1 MHINKSVYRALI
13 LMLLLLGAPLA
24 AAATLG
30 PEAQVPET
38 TFDFGEVF
46 EDVKLTHTFTIKNIG
61 DALLEIKDIDSDCAC
76 TAADSDRRI
85 PPGGQ
90 GRITLTIA
98 PYSVLRQFTKKT
110 KVFFNDPDHSQVVL
124 TMQGYGKPFI
134 EIQPSHII
142 RFRGKPGEELR
153 DQVRFISHLPVPWE
167 IKEFKTN
174 IPQFIDVN
182 VKAEQPGKIYVVE
195 VRNKRQE
202 AGNYAGVIELSTTS
216 EKRPRLIIRVFG
228 ELSLPSAGGN

>member
-1 MHINKSVYRALI
+1 MRIAKLAYQALI
-13 LMLLLLGAPLA
+13 WVLLLLCTPMA
-24 AAATLG
+24 AMATIG
-30 PEAQVPET
+30 PKAQVPET

-46 EDVKLTHTFTIKNIG
+46 EDVKLNHTFDIKNIG

-85 PPGGQ
+85 PPGGL

-110 KVFFNDPDHSQVVL
+110 KVFFNDPEHPQVVL
-124 TMQGYGKPFI
+124 TLQGYGKPFI

-142 RFRGKPGEELR
+142 RFRGKPGEELSG
-153 DQVRFISHLPVPWE
+153 QVRFISHLPSHWE
-167 IKEFKTN
+167 IKEARTN
-174 IPQFIDVN
+174 IPDAIDVT
-182 VKAEQPGKIYVVE
+182 VKPEEAGRVYVGE

-202 AGNYAGVIELSTTS
+202 PGNYAGVIELFTTS
-216 EKRPRLIIRVFG
+216 EKRPRLIMRVFG
-228 ELSLPSAGGN
+228 ELTLPSSQGQ

>member
-1 MHINKSVYRALI
+1 MHINKSVYRAFI

-24 AAATLG
+24 ASATLG

-38 TFDFGEVF
+38 THDFGEVF
-46 EDVKLTHTFTIKNIG
+46 EDVKLAHTFTIKNIG

-98 PYSVLRQFTKKT
+98 PYSVLRQFEKKT
-110 KVFFNDPDHSQVVL
+110 KVFFNDPDHREVVL
-124 TMQGYGKPFI
+124 SMKGYGKPFI

-153 DQVRFISHLPVPWE
+153 DQVRFISHLPDHWE
-167 IKEFKTN
+167 IKAFKTN
-174 IPQFIDVN
+174 IPQYIDVN
-182 VKAEQPGKIYVVE
+182 IRAEQPGKIYVVE

-202 AGNYAGVIELSTTS
+202 AGNYAGVIELSTTA
-216 EKRPRLIIRVFG
+216 EKRPRMIMRVFG
-228 ELSLPSAGGN
+228 ELSLPSAQGQ

>member
-1 MHINKSVYRALI
+1 MFINKMGYRTLI
-13 LMLLLLGAPLA
+13 WMFLLLCAPLA
-24 AAATLG
+24 AAATIG
-30 PEAQVPET
+30 PKAQVPET
-38 TFDFGEVF
+38 TFNFGEIF
-46 EDVKLTHTFTIKNIG
+46 EDVKLTHTFDIKNIG

-85 PPGGQ
+85 PPGGV
-90 GRITLTIA
+90 GRVTLTIA

-110 KVFFNDPDHSQVVL
+110 TIFFNDPDHPQVVL
-124 TMQGYGKPFI
+124 SMKGYGKPFI

-153 DQVRFISHLPVPWE
+153 DQVRFISHLPGSFE

-174 IPQFIDVN
+174 IPQFIDVTI
-182 VKAEQPGKIYVVE
+182 KAEEPGRTYVVE

-202 AGNYAGVIELSTTS
+202 AGNYAGLIELFTTS
-216 EKRPRLIIRVFG
+216 EKRPRMIMRVFG
-228 ELSLPSAGGN
+228 EITIPSSEGR

>member
-1 MHINKSVYRALI
+1 MFINKFTFWALI
-13 LMLLLLGAPLA
+13 WTLLLLGAPLA

-30 PEAQVPET
+30 PKAQVPET

-46 EDVKLTHTFTIKNIG
+46 EDRKLAHTFDIRNIG

-85 PPGGQ
+85 PPGGV

-98 PYSVLRQFTKKT
+98 PYSVLRQFAKKT
-110 KVFFNDPDHSQVVL
+110 KVFFNDPDHPQVVL
-124 TMQGYGKPFI
+124 TMKGYGKPFI

-153 DQVRFISHLPVPWE
+153 SQVRFTSHLPGSFE
-167 IKEFKTN
+167 ITEFKTN
-174 IPQFIDVN
+174 IPQYIDVT
-182 VKAEQPGKIYVVE
+182 VKADEPGRIYVVE

-202 AGNYAGVIELSTTS
+202 AGNYAGVIELFTTS
-216 EKRPRLIIRVFG
+216 EKRPRLIMRVFG
-228 ELSLPSAGGN
+228 ELSIPSAGSP

>member
-1 MHINKSVYRALI
+1 MVINKLASRALI
-13 LMLLLLGAPLA
+13 GILLLLGAALA
-24 AAATLG
+24 AAATIG
-30 PEAQVPET
+30 PNAQVPET
-38 TFDFGEVF
+38 TYDFGEVF

-110 KVFFNDPDHSQVVL
+110 KVFFNDPDHPQVLL
-124 TMQGYGKPFI
+124 TLQGYGKPFI

-142 RFRGKPGEELR
+142 RFRGKPGEERR
-153 DQVRFISHLPVPWE
+153 DQVRFISHLPGRWE
-167 IKEFKTN
+167 IKGFKTN
-174 IPQFIDVN
+174 IPQFIDVTI
-182 VKAEQPGKIYVVE
+182 KAEEPGRIYVVE
-195 VRNKRQE
+195 VSNKRQE

-216 EKRPRLIIRVFG
+216 EKRPRLIMRVFG
-228 ELSLPSAGGN
+228 ELALPSAQGQ